1 MSQNLFQK
9 RKVYEISSVF
19 QDGFIEK
26 LGNFTKSYH
35 QRIGPFVN
43 QNFGKS
49 GNVILVD
56 PNNLPTSVTEN
67 SNYQTTNNPWGFNVA
82 DYDYDGW

>member
-1 MSQNLFQK
+1 M
-9 RKVYEISSVF
+9 
-19 QDGFIEK
+19 
-26 LGNFTKSYH
+26 
-35 QRIGPFVN
+35 N

-56 PNNLPTSVTEN
+56 PNNLPTSVIEN